1 MKTINVV
8 AALIVHDGRI
18 FATQRGYGEWRGWW
32 EFPGGKQE
40 PGETPEDALVRE
52 IREEL
57 ATEISVDR
65 FVTTLEWDYPTFHL
79 SMRCYL
85 CSVISGSLTLL
96 EHEAAAWLDREHLH
110 SVKWLPADYVI
121 LDDIARLL

>member
-40 PGETPEDALVRE
+40 PGETPEEALVRE

-121 LDDIARLL
+121 LDEIGRLL